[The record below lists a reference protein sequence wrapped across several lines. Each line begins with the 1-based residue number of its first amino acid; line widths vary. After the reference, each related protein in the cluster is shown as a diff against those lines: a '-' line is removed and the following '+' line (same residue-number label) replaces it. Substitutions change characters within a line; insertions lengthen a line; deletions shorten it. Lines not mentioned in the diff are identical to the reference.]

1 MRAAAQG
8 EEADEKGGGE
18 VRTDLWNILEPVHVD
33 PARKSWKDV
42 LRNLVFHA
50 NLEGCAWPG
59 VATIRAET
67 GYKSD
72 KAVVDALA
80 GLRELGIIAPV
91 PVPETATGGGRGRPP
106 TKWCINNLANTVDKL
121 VDKLKTSSA
130 KPNRDTLEL
139 GEPTSGK
146 AAKPN
151 RDTPELSEPT
161 SELSDVTSELGE
173 VTSARNNKEYK
184 SELSTVGSMRQ
195 KGEVTSPNSD
205 NHPNAGGD
213 ASAEGSPAPH
223 GSGPKQ
229 VAPSARNEGRREP
242 RRMDVRELFPGAKP
256 DYVAMCAKLGWRPND
271 PTQTPPE
278 DAELARRA
286 VVACAYREGL
296 SPDQAKK
303 FLRYNAK
310 MKWKAIDQAS
320 CVKDLA
326 KEFCEAWKRKDID
339 AFGAEVERRRS
350 AARRRAAARGV
361 CP

>member
-72 KAVVDALA
+72 KAVIDALA

-91 PVPETATGGGRGRPP
+91 PVPETATGGGGRHGRPP

-121 VDKLKTSSA
+121 VDKLKTSPGE
-130 KPNRDTLEL
+130 PNRDTLEL
-139 GEPTSGK
+139 CEPTSGK

-151 RDTPELSEPT
+151 RDTHELGEP
-161 SELSDVTSELGE
+161 TSELGE

-205 NHPNAGGD
+205 NQPKAGGD

-223 GSGPKQ
+223 GPGPKQ

-242 RRMDVRELFPGAKP
+242 RRMDVKELFPGAKP
-256 DYVAMCAKLGWRPND
+256 DYIAMCAKLGWKPND
-271 PTQTPPE
+271 PTQTSPE

-296 SPDQAKK
+296 SPDEAKK

-339 AFGAEVERRRS
+339 AFWAEVERRRS

-361 CP
+361 CQ